1 VFEQRGEYID
11 LMCSS
16 NEKTNARNFL
26 RMLGSTQY
34 VHKRKRPI
42 MACKLLNMPVLTMV
56 VSLVGGRQDCIVLMS
71 MPSEAKAPRNLMRSS
86 NEENERT

>member
-1 VFEQRGEYID
+1 
-11 LMCSS
+11 
-16 NEKTNARNFL
+16 
-26 RMLGSTQY
+26 
-34 VHKRKRPI
+34 